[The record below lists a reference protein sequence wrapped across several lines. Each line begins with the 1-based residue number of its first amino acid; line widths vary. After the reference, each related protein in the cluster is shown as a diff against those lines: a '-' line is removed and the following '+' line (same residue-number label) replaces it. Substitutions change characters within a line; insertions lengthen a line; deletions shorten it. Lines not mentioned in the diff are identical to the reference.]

1 MVRRVSRYGQPMQIG
16 VPRERTNKERRVG
29 AVPASV
35 KVFVDWGWD
44 VHVESDAGTAAGYT
58 DASYIAAG
66 ASIVASTAE
75 AHNAQLV
82 IRVGP
87 PTPDEIALIPEGAIL
102 TSLLNPFVDTDLI
115 ALCNARKISSV
126 AMEAVPRTTLAQAMD
141 ALSSQATAAGYA
153 AVLMAATKSPK
164 LIPML
169 VTAAGTIKPSRALIL
184 GVGVAGL
191 QAIATAKRLG
201 AQVHAYDVRP
211 ETREQV
217 ESLGARFVE
226 APTQSGDDGGYAK
239 EVDDETAAKQQAILA
254 DYVAQSNMV
263 ITTAQIPGRAAPRL
277 INADVVERMAPGSVI
292 IDMAAK
298 SGGNVEGS
306 VVDEVVEVNGV
317 RIYGPSDLASRVATD
332 ASAMYA
338 RNVQELVNR
347 MRPTD
352 DDAPNEASIR
362 LDDEVVGPCVISHN
376 GAIVNERTRS
386 VMGLEPLAIAA
397 PPPTEEPISGSEES
411 A

>member
-1 MVRRVSRYGQPMQIG
+1 MQIG
-16 VPRERTNKERRVG
+16 VPRERANKERRVG

-35 KVFVDWGWD
+35 KVLVDWGWD

-58 DASYIAAG
+58 NEAYIAAG
-66 ASIVASTAE
+66 ARIVASTTE

-87 PTPDEIALIPEGAIL
+87 PTQDEIALIPEGAIL
-102 TSLLNPFVDTDLI
+102 TSLLNPFVGTDLI
-115 ALCNARKISSV
+115 ASCNARKISSV

-141 ALSSQATAAGYA
+141 VLSSQATAAGYA
-153 AVLMAATKSPK
+153 AVLMAATESPK

-169 VTAAGTIKPSRALIL
+169 VTAAGTIKPSRVLIL

-211 ETREQV
+211 ETRGQV

-226 APTQSGDDGGYAK
+226 APTQAGDDGGYAK
-239 EVDDETAAKQQAILA
+239 EVDDETAAQQQAILA

-277 INADVVERMAPGSVI
+277 INADVIERMAPGSVV

-306 VVDEVVEVNGV
+306 VLDEVVEVNGV

-386 VMGLEPLAIAA
+386 AMGLEPLATAA
-397 PPPTEEPISGSEES
+397 PPPTEEPISTSEES
-411 A
+411 V